1 MSAEELG
8 EAASS
13 IIRSVVG
20 STDYP
25 QVIAD
30 DEINLCVF
38 ANELAIVVAPI
49 RGERT
54 QAAIRC
60 VWALAVCVQC
70 ETNPVAACESRATGR
85 RGRLFGCTDSVVGMR
100 VSASNT

>member
-13 IIRSVVG
+13 IIRSLVG

-49 RGERT
+49 RGENRSKNPG
-54 QAAIRC
+54 RHPLRLGVGC
-60 VWALAVCVQC
+60 V
-70 ETNPVAACESRATGR
+70 
-85 RGRLFGCTDSVVGMR
+85 R
-100 VSASNT
+100 V